1 MNTRPNSLGR
11 LDRHKIGFIHKQMN
25 PSMIGIVDFI
35 ESSKDVGQSGT
46 ISPYADVSVFSD
58 VNVNKYPNIKFDLY
72 KFIEQ
77 EFPTRAVVFGA
88 NDIIEYNQILDKM
101 VMSVYMDV
109 DYHIHPK
116 EVS

>member
-1 MNTRPNSLGR
+1 
-11 LDRHKIGFIHKQMN
+11 MN